1 MAAKTKAL
9 KFTEACQILNQMHFG
24 ACVIRSGRSRG
35 TKKIWWT
42 SLEGKIN
49 FTPFVRETTW
59 EHIIEF
65 AKQQLPVWDKAWLF
79 EVGDVIEFDWF
90 YKRRLQGVIVER
102 IDSTQSYAIQSEEFL
117 TPGGG
122 RSERR
127 SATNYDL
134 RFVKNAIKIG
144 EVGNG
149 QCNK

>member
-1 MAAKTKAL
+1 MPTKNNTL

-42 SLEGKIN
+42 SLEGKTN

-90 YKRRLQGVIVER
+90 YKMRSRGIILER
-102 IDSTQSYAIQSEEFL
+102 DESIQSYVIQSEAFR
-117 TPGGG
+117 TPTGG
-122 RSERR
+122 RSDRR
-127 SATNYDL
+127 RLTNYDL
-134 RFVKNAIKIG
+134 KFAKNAIKIG

-149 QCNK
+149 QCDK